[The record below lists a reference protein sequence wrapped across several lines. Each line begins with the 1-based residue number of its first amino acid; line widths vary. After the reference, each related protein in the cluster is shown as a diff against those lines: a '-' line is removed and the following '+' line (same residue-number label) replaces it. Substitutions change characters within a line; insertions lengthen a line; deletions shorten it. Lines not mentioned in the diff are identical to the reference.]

1 MTMRT
6 NCKHRLPDTYII
18 KDYANVIKFIKITS
32 NSMQN
37 RQKIQKAQN
46 DKKINFP
53 KEQEENVDLR
63 KPVLSKIKTAHE

>member
-53 KEQEENVDLR
+53 KEQEENVDLC
-63 KPVLSKIKTAHE
+63 KPVLRKIKTTHE

>member
-1 MTMRT
+1 MFLLIKSCAQIFMTMRT

-53 KEQEENVDLR
+53 KE
-63 KPVLSKIKTAHE
+63 